1 MLYQDLMKLKNI
13 DLIGKTELQV
23 NSLRLFFERRKVIET
38 EEKYVIGDVSIEGF
52 PVTTDE
58 SLPIIQIHFENY
70 ISYSV
75 TNESFTQWDEYEEFE
90 GKAFR
95 VYSKSHFL
103 DFVQSHTFA
112 SKDYPGPFKHYGMIC
127 IDHIV
132 NIAST
137 SIPIITE
144 VEK

>member
-1 MLYQDLMKLKNI
+1 MKLKNI
-13 DLIGKTELQV
+13 DFIGKTELQV
-23 NSLRLFFERRKVIET
+23 NSLRLFFESRKVIET
-38 EEKYVIGDVSIEGF
+38 KEKYVIGDVSIEGY
-52 PVTTDE
+52 PVITDE